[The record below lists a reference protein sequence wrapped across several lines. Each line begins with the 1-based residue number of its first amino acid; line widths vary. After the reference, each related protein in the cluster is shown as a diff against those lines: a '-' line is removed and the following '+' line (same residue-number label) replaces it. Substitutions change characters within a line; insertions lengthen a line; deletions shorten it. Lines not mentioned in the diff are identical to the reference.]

1 MIKTGAQTFRELNI
15 WVKFS
20 YAEQLPHIHIR
31 TLAACNEDSGNALA
45 ACNDDNGNTLAAC
58 NDDSGNTLTAC
69 NDDSGYTLTAC
80 NEFS

>member
-20 YAEQLPHIHIR
+20 YAEQLAQIHLR
-31 TLAACNEDSGNALA
+31 TLA
-45 ACNDDNGNTLAAC
+45 
-58 NDDSGNTLTAC
+58 AC

-80 NEFS
+80 NDDNGNTLTACNDDNGNTLTACNEDNGFTLAACNEFS